1 MPDLVTIED
10 AYEHLRIDYD
20 TGGSADDRW
29 LRMAIPAVSQAVL
42 LWLKD
47 PWRACV
53 RLLDTSGT
61 PILDSNGDP
70 VLALDSNGDPIVL
83 PVVQLAVLAEL
94 ESQYRFRGG
103 EGKDNV
109 VSSDAGYGYVL
120 NKASTALLAPL
131 RRPTVA

>member
-42 LWLKD
+42 LWLKE
-47 PWRACV
+47 PWRAYV

-109 VSSDAGYGYVL
+109 MPSEAGYGYVL

>member
-10 AYEHLRIDYD
+10 AHEHLRIDYD
-20 TGGSADDRW
+20 TDGSADDRW

-42 LWLKD
+42 LWLKE
-47 PWRACV
+47 PWRAYV

-109 VSSDAGYGYVL
+109 MPSEAGYGYVL